1 MGLGQMSL
9 FDGSQEFSID
19 KPIRLIEL
27 FAGYGSQ
34 AFALKYLNKNFEH
47 YKICE
52 WAVKSIQ
59 AYKDAHFKEDN
70 RDYSQDYSKDQII
83 DYLYKRNISMDYNEP
98 MTLEEI
104 KRLGETRQ
112 RQIFNNIKATNNL
125 VDIQQTSG
133 SDLEI
138 VETDKYCYIMTYSFP
153 CQDLSS
159 AGLGKGMAKGS
170 GTRSGMLWQVERLLD
185 ECSGYIPHR
194 HKPKNPR
201 IFSMTPYTDWYNPP
215 DTTKLP
221 QILLMENVPEV
232 VGKANIKHFAKWL
245 EKLETLGYKNYRAFL
260 NARNYGVPQSRDRC
274 FMVSLLG
281 DYYYHFPEPIKLE
294 LKLEDLLEDN
304 VDEKFYLS
312 DRAIKGS
319 LTTNF
324 GVSKLEN
331 KAPKDGIMPTIMAR
345 DYKDPKCIIETP
357 KVNIKGKDYD
367 ITKNYDNYIEWHQ
380 PGMLDMDTR
389 AWKTDKVAP
398 TLHTTCG
405 KTNILESSNLKR
417 QLCNDLISSG
427 KVKENDFIR
436 HSYSSSRMKEFY
448 ISNRIN
454 HDCSPTLDTRCD
466 CLGIVEK
473 QDVIGTYQFDK
484 SENFM
489 KGKDRFKP
497 DKNISDTLQ
506 TTPKE
511 GVVFAD
517 YRIRKLTPRE
527 CFRLMGVKDE
537 DFENIAKNQSNAS
550 LYHLAGDSIVVNV
563 LMAIFKNM
571 FKEKKL

>member
-34 AFALKYLNKNFEH
+34 ALALKYLNKNFEH

-59 AYKDAHFKEDN
+59 AYKDAHFNQDN
-70 RDYSQDYSKDQII
+70 NDYSLNYTKEQVVDF
-83 DYLYKRNISMDYNEP
+83 LYKRNISMDYNKP
-98 MTLEEI
+98 MTFEEI
-104 KRLGETRQ
+104 KRLGEARQ

-138 VETDKYCYIMTYSFP
+138 VDTDKYCYIMTYSFP

-194 HKPKNPR
+194 YKPKNPR
-201 IFSMTPYTDWYNPP
+201 IFSMTPYVDWYNPP

-232 VGKANIKHFAKWL
+232 VGRANIKHFASWL
-245 EKLETLGYKNYRAFL
+245 EKLELLGYKNYRAFL
-260 NARNYGVPQSRDRC
+260 NARDYGVPQSRDRC

-294 LKLEDLLEDN
+294 LKLKNLLEEN

-312 DRAIKGS
+312 DKAIKGS
-319 LTTNF
+319 F
-324 GVSKLEN
+324 
-331 KAPKDGIMPTIMAR
+331 
-345 DYKDPKCIIETP
+345 
-357 KVNIKGKDYD
+357 
-367 ITKNYDNYIEWHQ
+367 
-380 PGMLDMDTR
+380 
-389 AWKTDKVAP
+389 KVAP

-405 KTNILESSNLKR
+405 KTNILEKPNLKR
-417 QLCNDLISSG
+417 QLCNELIASG
-427 KVKENDFIR
+427 KVKENDVIR
-436 HSYSSSRMKEFY
+436 HSYSTSRME
-448 ISNRIN
+448 NWDTRN
-454 HDCSPTLDTRCD
+454 VEQNNMCPTLDTRCD
-466 CLGIVEK
+466 CLGIVTK
-473 QDVIGTYQFDK
+473 QNMVGTYQFDK

-497 DKNISDTLQ
+497 NKEISDTLQ

-517 YRIRKLTPRE
+517 YRIRKLTPKE

-537 DFENIAKNQSNAS
+537 DYEKIAKNQSNAS

-563 LMAIFKNM
+563 LMAIFNNL
-571 FKEKKL
+571 FKEKDYE